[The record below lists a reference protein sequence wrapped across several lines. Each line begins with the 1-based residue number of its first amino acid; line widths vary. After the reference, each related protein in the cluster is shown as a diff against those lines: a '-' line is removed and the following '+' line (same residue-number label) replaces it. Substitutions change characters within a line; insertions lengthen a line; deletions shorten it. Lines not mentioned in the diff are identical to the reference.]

1 MIGFLILIHSI
12 FSITLD
18 HDIHVSNTDIYI
30 DDSGTA
36 QITVKTFFDDLQT
49 SFGLIPGE
57 ELPEDYT
64 SANELIQKF
73 INENL
78 FIHVNKVPIKLNLKE
93 TTLSNPA
100 IWIEITS
107 PHKFNKGDEIE
118 VYNLILVS
126 TYSDQQNIVK
136 IENGKDEKMIMLD
149 SKNTAIKYKLSNK

>member
-1 MIGFLILIHSI
+1 MIGFLLLFQSI
-12 FSITLD
+12 FSISLD

-30 DDSGTA
+30 NDSGIA

-78 FIHVNKVPIKLNLKE
+78 FIHVNKVPIKLNLIE
-93 TTLSNPA
+93 ATLSSPA

-107 PHKFNKGDEIE
+107 PYKFNKGDEIE
-118 VYNLILVS
+118 VFNLILVS
-126 TYSDQQNIVK
+126 TFSDQQNIVK
-136 IENGKDEKMIMLD
+136 IEDGKYEKMIMLD
-149 SKNTAIKYKLSNK
+149 SKKTATKYKLSNK